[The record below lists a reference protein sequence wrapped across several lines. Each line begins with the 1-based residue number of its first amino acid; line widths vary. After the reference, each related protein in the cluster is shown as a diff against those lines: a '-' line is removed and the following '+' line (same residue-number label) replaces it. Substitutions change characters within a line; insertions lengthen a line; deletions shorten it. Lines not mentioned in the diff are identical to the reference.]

1 LSEIRAQ
8 YHFRPSKDGL
18 LAWDVRRL
26 IKLSKNFSPTDIP
39 INKIAELQEAYWF
52 DQTDSV
58 TTEQIIDHMKLTHAA
73 DLSYPIILCHEGR
86 LMDGMHRVCKAVLE
100 GRKTI
105 LAVKFPNA
113 INPDYTG
120 VEPDKLPYV

>member
-1 LSEIRAQ
+1 MSEIRAQ

-26 IKLSKNFSPTDIP
+26 IKLSKNFRPTDIP

-73 DLSYPIILCHEGR
+73 DLSYPIILCH
-86 LMDGMHRVCKAVLE
+86 
-100 GRKTI
+100 
-105 LAVKFPNA
+105 
-113 INPDYTG
+113 
-120 VEPDKLPYV
+120 